1 MNVIS
6 TCQCVNLILTV
17 ITLLGA
23 TSAFVMLAILEMVS
37 STALVSLQR
46 MSLIATIGQNLLQ
59 ISMNVNLTLAT
70 VMRML
75 SALIPL
81 VALPVLA
88 TLDTLEMEPS
98 AVSLASHQSTMHIC
112 ELPTCV

>member
-1 MNVIS
+1 MSVIS

-17 ITLLGA
+17 TTLLGA
-23 TSAFVMLAILEMVS
+23 TTAFVMLAILEMVS

-46 MSLIATIGQNLLQ
+46 MSLKASIIHNLLQ
-59 ISMNVNLTLAT
+59 ISMNVNLTLTT

-81 VALPVLA
+81 AALPVLVM
-88 TLDTLEMEPS
+88 LDTLGVEDL
-98 AVSLASHQSTMHIC
+98 AVSLADH
-112 ELPTCV
+112 